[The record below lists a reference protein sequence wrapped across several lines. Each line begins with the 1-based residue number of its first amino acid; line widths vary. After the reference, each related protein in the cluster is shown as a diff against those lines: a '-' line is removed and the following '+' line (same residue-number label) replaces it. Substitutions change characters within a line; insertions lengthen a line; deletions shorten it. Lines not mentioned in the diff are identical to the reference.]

1 MKIVVVIPTYCEREN
16 IQKLIPQ
23 IQLATKN
30 LQHELSILIVDD
42 NSPDKTADAV
52 RSLMKNAEKIHLLTG
67 NKLGLGAAYIRG
79 MKYAIEKLAAGV
91 VIEMDADFSHN
102 PNDLPKLIKEIEKGA
117 TFVIG
122 SRYIEGGKIKNWSF
136 FRHWLS
142 GLGNLVVRKALGL
155 NKVQDCTA
163 GFRAIKTDLIKK
175 VNLDSIKAN
184 GYAFQVW
191 LLYSACKVGAKIK
204 EVPVE
209 FVDREVGKT
218 KLGFWD
224 IIEGIII
231 LIKLRFKM

>member
-1 MKIVVVIPTYCEREN
+1 MYEP
-16 IQKLIPQ
+16 
-23 IQLATKN
+23 
-30 LQHELSILIVDD
+30 ELLVVDD
-42 NSPDKTADAV
+42 NSPDKTADIV
-52 RSLMKNAEKIHLLTG
+52 RNFMKTDERIHLLTG
-67 NKLGLGAAYIRG
+67 NKMGLGAAYIRG
-79 MKYAIEKLAAGV
+79 MKYAIEKLAAEV
-91 VIEMDADFSHN
+91 VVETDADFSHD
-102 PNDLPKLIKEIEKGA
+102 PGDISRLISEIEKGA

-142 GLGNLVVRKALGL
+142 GLGNIVVRKALGL
-155 NKVQDCTA
+155 QEVQDCTA

-209 FVDREVGKT
+209 FVDRQVGKT

-231 LIKLRFKM
+231 LFKLRTIK